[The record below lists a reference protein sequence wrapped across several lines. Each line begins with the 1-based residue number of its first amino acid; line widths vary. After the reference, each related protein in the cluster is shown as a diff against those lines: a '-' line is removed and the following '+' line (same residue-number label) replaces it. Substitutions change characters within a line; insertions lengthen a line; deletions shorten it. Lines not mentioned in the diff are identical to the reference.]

1 VTALVR
7 GERIY
12 LREMQLSDATE
23 QYHRWMNDPDVIR
36 FLESRFHPPSVDN
49 LRETVALYA
58 ADPKTLFLA
67 IVTTD
72 TERHIGNIKIGPID
86 AHHGVAEVGLIVGEK
101 ECWGKGFATEAIR
114 LVMQLAFAQLG
125 LRRLTAGA
133 YASNIASIRAF
144 EKAGFSRE
152 GLRRRHYLCDGE
164 YVDGVLMGVLRDEI
178 VAE

>member
-1 VTALVR
+1 
-7 GERIY
+7 
-12 LREMQLSDATE
+12 
-23 QYHRWMNDPDVIR
+23 
-36 FLESRFHPPSVDN
+36 
-49 LRETVALYA
+49 
-58 ADPKTLFLA
+58 
-67 IVTTD
+67 
-72 TERHIGNIKIGPID
+72 
-86 AHHGVAEVGLIVGEK
+86 VGLIVGEK

>member
-1 VTALVR
+1 VTALLR

-12 LREMQLSDATE
+12 LREVQLSDVTE

-49 LRETVALYA
+49 LRETVASYA
-58 ADPKTLFLA
+58 ADPKNLFLA

-72 TERHIGNIKIGPID
+72 TERHVGNIKIGPID
-86 AHHGVAEVGLIVGEK
+86 AHHGVADVGLIVGEK
-101 ECWGKGFATEAIR
+101 DCWGKGFATEAIQ
-114 LVMQLAFAQLG
+114 LVMRHAFGALG

-133 YASNIASIRAF
+133 YATNIGSIRAF

-152 GLRRRHYLCDGE
+152 GVRRKHYLCDGS
-164 YVDGVLMGVLRDEI
+164 YVDGILLGVLREDVHE
-178 VAE
+178 